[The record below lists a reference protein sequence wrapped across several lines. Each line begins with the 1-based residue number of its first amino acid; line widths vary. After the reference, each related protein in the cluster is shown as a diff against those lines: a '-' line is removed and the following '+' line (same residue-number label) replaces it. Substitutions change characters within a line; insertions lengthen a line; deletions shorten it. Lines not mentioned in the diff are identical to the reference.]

1 MMFTFFLCLNV
12 TFLVYSVSKKT
23 KKTSE
28 VIVCS
33 RLRKLFSY
41 FTGRQGSKFLK
52 MCRMAGYV
60 TYWKVQD
67 VPHSQDSLA
76 HEK

>member
-12 TFLVYSVSKKT
+12 TFLVYSVSKKQR
-23 KKTSE
+23 KTSE

-41 FTGRQGSKFLK
+41 FTGKTGLEILEN
-52 MCRMAGYV
+52 
-60 TYWKVQD
+60 VQNGWLCD
-67 VPHSQDSLA
+67 ILESSRCSSFSRFSGA
-76 HEK
+76 